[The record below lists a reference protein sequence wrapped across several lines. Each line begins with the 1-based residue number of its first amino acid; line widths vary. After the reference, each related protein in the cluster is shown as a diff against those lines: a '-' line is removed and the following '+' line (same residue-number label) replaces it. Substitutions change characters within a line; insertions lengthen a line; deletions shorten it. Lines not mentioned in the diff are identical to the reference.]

1 MTNCT
6 FCKIL
11 SGSLSS
17 SKVYEDEN
25 VMAFLDI
32 HPISDGH
39 TLIIPR
45 RHIESLTSL
54 SLEEVARIAQIGQVV
69 ATNLKRVL
77 PECQGITLSLAD
89 GIAAGQEVPHAHLH
103 VIPRHEGDGFG
114 WKLPPNRSEVTT
126 ERKKLDAIA
135 EHLRKSIYTEE
146 HTS

>member
-45 RHIESLTSL
+45 RHIESLTTL
-54 SLEEVARIAQIGQVV
+54 SLKEVARIAQIGQVV
-69 ATNLKRVL
+69 ATHLKRVL

-103 VIPRHEGDGFG
+103 VIPRQEGDGFG
-114 WKLPPNRSEVTT
+114 WKFPPNYSGVAT
-126 ERKKLDAIA
+126 EREKLDAIA
-135 EHLRKSIYTEE
+135 EHLRESIYTEE